1 MLFAPRELPPLRPD
15 VSQDPLPYDAWA
27 RARERTRRRLR
38 RPSAGEPLRL
48 IALVTSEPSDDLRR
62 TLEALRA
69 QSDSRW
75 SLTVVAPDEWV
86 AACRS
91 LASRQRSA
99 RRTTILTAP
108 PDALPRDL
116 LRLGLQT
123 PTKAAVALVFPGDVW
138 APSAVA
144 MLRAALENHD
154 AAYGDE
160 DRIDGQGRRVEP
172 RLKPDYSPDFLTSSA
187 YVGRPFAFRTHLLRD
202 VEFAAQQL
210 SELEHECALSAAG
223 IAKSVAHVPEV
234 LCHRTGGPP
243 IPPRGADHIRAS
255 LRRRNDESAV
265 QPSPTAGTFEVLR
278 TAPTGTRVSVI
289 IPFRDQPRFLRTCV
303 DSVRATSGDVYY
315 ELLLVDN
322 GSSEPETATLIE
334 TLGDRTGVRLLTDPR
349 PFNWAALNNAAA
361 QEACGD
367 VLVFLNNDIEA
378 QRVGWLDALCAQ
390 AVRPDVGAVGA
401 RLLYPDRR
409 LQHCGIVVGL
419 TGAAGH
425 PLAGLD
431 PDAEGYLHM
440 ASVARECSAVTG
452 ACMATRRETFEEL
465 GMFDESLGVD
475 LNDVDYCLRAWQR
488 GYRVVYEP
496 RAELIHH
503 ESPSRGTAGG
513 VGDVINFVNRW
524 RGYIDASDPYLNPHL
539 TRADPSCAL
548 AGPEEKEAW
557 RQWHSTLTAT

>member
-15 VSQDPLPYDAWA
+15 VSQDPEPYDAWA
-27 RARERTRRRLR
+27 RAREGTRRRLR
-38 RPSAGEPLRL
+38 RPAAGEPLRL
-48 IALVTSEPSDDLRR
+48 ITLVTSEPSDDLRR
-62 TLEALRA
+62 TLDALRA
-69 QSDSRW
+69 QSDSKW
-75 SLTVVAPDEWV
+75 SLTVVAPEDWA

-91 LASRQRSA
+91 LASGHRSA

-108 PDALPRDL
+108 PGALPRDL
-116 LRLGLQT
+116 LRVGLHTQ
-123 PTKAAVALVFPGDVW
+123 TKAAVALVFPGDVW
-138 APSAVA
+138 APSAVSL
-144 MLRAALENHD
+144 LRAGLEDHE

-160 DRIDGQGRRVEP
+160 DRIDGDGRRVEP
-172 RLKPDYSPDFLTSSA
+172 RLKPDYSPDFLASSA
-187 YVGRPFAFRTHLLRD
+187 YVGRPFAFRAHLLRD
-202 VEFAAQQL
+202 VQFAAEQL
-210 SELEHECALSAAG
+210 SELEHECALTATDA
-223 IAKSVAHVPEV
+223 AKSVAHVPEV
-234 LCHRTGGPP
+234 LCHRTGGPAS
-243 IPPRGADHIRAS
+243 PPRDADHIRAS
-255 LRRRNDESAV
+255 LQRRNDGSAV
-265 QPSPTAGTFEVLR
+265 QPGRTPGTFEILR
-278 TAPTGTRVSVI
+278 TSPSGTRVSVI

-303 DSVRATSGDVYY
+303 DSVRATSGDVDC

-322 GSSEPETATLIE
+322 GSGEPETATLIE
-334 TLGDRTGVRLLTDPR
+334 ALGNLTEVRLLTDPR
-349 PFNWAALNNAAA
+349 PFNWALLNNAAA
-361 QEACGD
+361 QEARGD

-378 QRVGWLDALCAQ
+378 HRAGWLGALCAQ

-452 ACMATRRETFEEL
+452 ACMATRREAFEEL
-465 GMFDESLGVD
+465 GAFDETLGVD

-513 VGDVINFVNRW
+513 IGDVINFVNRW
-524 RGYIDASDPYLNPHL
+524 RGYIDASDPYLNSLL
-539 TRADPSCAL
+539 TRVDPSCAL